1 MSGRVFSPEDQA
13 KLRQNPNVL
22 KVSETVITYSPDFKV
37 RAVRANAEGKP
48 AFLIF
53 LEARFDRDLI
63 GIRTPERCLDRWRKV
78 FAERGEQGLR
88 DDRRGKGAKGRPP
101 EKDLM
106 VEDKLRRAEAR
117 IRYLE
122 KENEFLKKLDA
133 IERAWLASHPKST
146 R

>member
-1 MSGRVFSPEDQA
+1 MVGRVFSPEDQA
-13 KLRQNPNVL
+13 KLRQNPNVQR
-22 KVSETVITYSPDFKV
+22 VSETVITYSPDFKV
-37 RAVRANAEGKP
+37 RAVHANAKGKP
-48 AFLIF
+48 PFQIF
-53 LEARFDRDLI
+53 LEAGFDRDTI
-63 GIRTPERCLDRWRKV
+63 GLRTPERCLDRWRKV

-88 DDRRGKGAKGRPP
+88 DDRRGKGAKGWPP
-101 EKDLM
+101 KRELT

-117 IRYLE
+117 ISYLE